1 MCGRILVHSYVASV
15 PLSEFPY
22 SMSHHGHESLVD
34 QLMNYFDVE
43 KPAYISLT
51 STKHSTY
58 SCWIEL
64 TLSCIL
70 SHIWKYAVLR
80 RTLSSYCL
88 ENVNGVTLKVSCY
101 HERPDHSRLS
111 WKTISYFGFQ
121 MGRVVLP
128 PKIFMTPLTYQS
140 KTKTTQVIKENI
152 GSPSLHRYS
161 QLSQR

>member
-58 SCWIEL
+58 ICWIEL

-70 SHIWKYAVLR
+70 SHVWKYAVLR

-88 ENVNGVTLKVSCY
+88 ENVNGVTLKVSWHCY
-101 HERPDHSRLS
+101 HGRPFLILDFKWEELCCLQRSLWPLS
-111 WKTISYFGFQ
+111 Y
-121 MGRVVLP
+121 
-128 PKIFMTPLTYQS
+128 
-140 KTKTTQVIKENI
+140 TKVKQKHLVIKENI